1 MANVFVFLFCLF
13 VTVTAIALLFAFGF
27 AIIAMMA
34 ILIVNLQ
41 DSLTKHTS
49 SKGE

>member
-1 MANVFVFLFCLF
+1 MANVFVFLFCTF
-13 VTVTAIALLFAFGF
+13 VIVVVIALLFAFGF

-34 ILIVNLQ
+34 TLIVNLQ
-41 DSLTKHTS
+41 DSLTQHTS